1 MTEPVLNR
9 LKCNHLLI
17 WSLLIAI
24 IVQSSDSEVV
34 HVNPYGASPE
44 KFNWRLRWEF
54 SGSKLYKDWKRSN
67 IFAKNLNLNDNLK
80 FFLCTSE
87 RTFTK
92 PL

>member
-1 MTEPVLNR
+1 MTEPVLYR

-34 HVNPYGASPE
+34 HVNPYGTSPE

-54 SGSKLYKDWKRSN
+54 SGSKLQFKVFPLYVRKNFYQTFVKEYYDKRLT
-67 IFAKNLNLNDNLK
+67 KWLNHFK
-80 FFLCTSE
+80 T
-87 RTFTK
+87 
-92 PL
+92 